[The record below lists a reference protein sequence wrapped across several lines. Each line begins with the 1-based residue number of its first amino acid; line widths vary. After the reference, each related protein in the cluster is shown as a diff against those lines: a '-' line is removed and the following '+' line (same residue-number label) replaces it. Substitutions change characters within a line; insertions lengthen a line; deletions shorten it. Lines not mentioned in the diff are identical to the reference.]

1 MKGGIARIIREDD
14 IREAVVNF
22 FVKGVASNVAL
33 KAVKDDG
40 EYNKEIVSEKM
51 NIFNKCY
58 CYFKYN

>member
-33 KAVKDDG
+33 TAGKDDG
-40 EYNKEIVSEKM
+40 EDNDEIVSEK
-51 NIFNKCY
+51 
-58 CYFKYN
+58 